1 MPFNDLSK
9 EQYNS
14 ELVKLLTE
22 NLPDMLWIKD
32 IEGHY
37 IYANRAIC
45 EGLLMAKDT
54 EEPIGKTDV
63 FFAQR
68 ERKAHSNK
76 PDWHTFGELCHNSDK
91 IVIKNNKAMRF
102 EEFGNVK
109 GKMLILEVNKAPFY
123 DDKGNII
130 GVVGTGRDI
139 TKLKQ
144 VQTDLQESLNELDR
158 QKAHLQ
164 YQSTHDAL
172 TGLPNRTLM
181 FDRLEQSINIARRSG
196 NRLAVIFL
204 DLDHFKKINDS
215 LGHDVGDQ
223 VLIEISNRMKKKMCE
238 TDTLARLG
246 GDEFCIILNNIDT
259 IDHLTD
265 IIIKGMVIFNE
276 PIRLDNNTIYLGGS
290 VGISLYP
297 DDGDQPV
304 TLLRNADVAMYR
316 AKSNGRNTYAFY
328 DKEMSQQAF
337 ERLFLETALRE
348 AIDKDEFFIHYQPQ
362 VDIRQKKLIGLEAL
376 VRWQHGEFGLITP
389 DKFIPLAEDTGMI
402 VQLDRQVMRKA
413 IAQVS
418 QWNREGLDIGR
429 LSLNLAIKQMEQDDF
444 IDFVKTV
451 LDEYDCDA
459 RQISFEVT
467 ESQIMRYPERS
478 INILQQL
485 NDLGITLSV
494 DDFGTGYSSLT
505 YLKRLPIDKLKI
517 DRSFIQN
524 LPGDPEDVAITR
536 AIISLAKS
544 LNLECI
550 AEGVETDEQNN
561 FLLQNGCLHIQG
573 YLYAKPMDASDI
585 PKFLKSMI

>member
-32 IEGHY
+32 VEGHY

-63 FFAQR
+63 FFALR
-68 ERKAHSNK
+68 EREAHSDK
-76 PDWHTFGELCHNSDK
+76 PDWHTFGELCHDSDK
-91 IVIKNNKAMRF
+91 IVIKNNKSMRF

-123 DDKGNII
+123 DDEGNII

-164 YQSTHDAL
+164 YQSTHGAL

-181 FDRLEQSINIARRSG
+181 FDRLEQSINIARRNG

-223 VLIEISNRMKKKMCE
+223 VLIEISDRMKKRMRE

-265 IIIKGMVIFNE
+265 IIIKEMVIFNE
-276 PIRLDNNTIYLGGS
+276 PLKLDNNTIYLGGS

-328 DKEMSQQAF
+328 DNEMSQQAF

-362 VDIRQKKLIGLEAL
+362 VDIRQKKVIGLEAL
-376 VRWQHGEFGLITP
+376 VRRQHGEFGLITP

-418 QWNREGLDIGR
+418 QWNKEGLDIGR

-485 NDLGITLSV
+485 NDLGVTLSV

-505 YLKRLPIDKLKI
+505 DLKRLPINKLKI

-573 YLYAKPMDASDI
+573 YLYAKPMNASDI
-585 PKFLKSMI
+585 PEFLKSAI